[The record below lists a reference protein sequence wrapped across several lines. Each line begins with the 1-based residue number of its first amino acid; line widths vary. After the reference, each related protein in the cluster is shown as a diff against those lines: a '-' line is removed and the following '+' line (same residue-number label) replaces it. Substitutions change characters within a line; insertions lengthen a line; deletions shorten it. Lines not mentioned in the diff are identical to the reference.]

1 MTIAK
6 KLDRKRE
13 EMAEERALNVEWKGT
28 DYGERKMYYRDC
40 HREGSASL
48 REQLLKAVE
57 LVEVFNRGFCDDYCR
72 TDSRC
77 DACEAKQFLEQFND
91 WLDGGG
97 EP

>member
-1 MTIAK
+1 MTIAE

-13 EMAEERALNVEWKGT
+13 AMAEEYALNVEWKGT

-57 LVEVFNRGFCDDYCR
+57 LVEVFYGFCDTYCR

-77 DACEAKQFLEQFND
+77 NACKAKQFLEQFD
-91 WLDGGG
+91 AWLDGGG